1 MAVAKERSQFRG
13 RLLLASGLLV
23 LGLLVAFAIVLSN
36 AQSSSKASIE
46 ARVHDRAVLAAA
58 LVDSMFATVTLRLD
72 GRYDGRPEEAPRP
85 GIILLDLN
93 MPKKDGRE
101 ALAEIK
107 SDHALRHIPVVV
119 LTTSHDDHDVV
130 RSYDLGVNSF
140 ITKPVT
146 FASLVEVMPAWTRYW
161 FEVVDLPRRDGSHA

>member
-1 MAVAKERSQFRG
+1 MPR
-13 RLLLASGLLV
+13 
-23 LGLLVAFAIVLSN
+23 
-36 AQSSSKASIE
+36 
-46 ARVHDRAVLAAA
+46 HDRGADPITILMADDDEEDREMTREALRAAHLANDIRFVNDGQE
-58 LVDSMFATVTLRLD
+58 LLDYLRLE
-72 GRYDGRPEEAPRP
+72 GVYVEGGESAPTP

-107 SDHALRHIPVVV
+107 ADPILRQIPVVV
-119 LTTSHDDHDVV
+119 LTTSNDEQDVF

-146 FASLVEVMPAWTRYW
+146 FQSLVNVLSAWGNYW
-161 FEVVDLPRRDGSHA
+161 FEIVELPRKGLTNA

>member
-1 MAVAKERSQFRG
+1 MADDDEEDRELTRDA
-13 RLLLASGLLV
+13 LNASHLV
-23 LGLLVAFAIVLSN
+23 N
-36 AQSSSKASIE
+36 
-46 ARVHDRAVLAAA
+46 RVHFVGDGQELM
-58 LVDSMFATVTLRLD
+58 DYLRRD
-72 GRYDGRPEEAPRP
+72 GSYRGEGSVAPRP

-107 SDHALRHIPVVV
+107 ADDSLRQIPVVV
-119 LTTSHDDHDVV
+119 LTTSSDEEDVV

-146 FASLVEVMPAWTRYW
+146 FAALVNVMSAWTKYW
-161 FEVVDLPRRDGSHA
+161 FEIVELPGQSNNYA